1 MHSSEHKETEKNEQ
15 GEQNMTKQRDN
26 SFTGFVSPKE
36 AKGEHTVSLFRS
48 QEGALQI
55 GMTRNQHMLFKPRAE
70 PAVAKSQTQLRAG
83 SMRRKDEF
91 TKDSAVSRYRTRSQ
105 TRTRLHHNTTIKN
118 QRPNQRRGGKAAH
131 SKAPQVDCPAFV
143 APLLQRNAP

>member
-26 SFTGFVSPKE
+26 SFTGFVSSE
-36 AKGEHTVSLFRS
+36 GAKGEHTVSLFRS
-48 QEGALQI
+48 QEGAIQI
-55 GMTRNQHMLFKPRAE
+55 GMARNQHMLFKPRAE
-70 PAVAKSQTQLRAG
+70 PAVAESQTQLRAG

-91 TKDSAVSRYRTRSQ
+91 TKDSTVSQNRTRSQ

-118 QRPNQRRGGKAAH
+118 
-131 SKAPQVDCPAFV
+131 
-143 APLLQRNAP
+143 